1 MAHMSYKEIQKAIA
15 VAKDRASVYQL
26 LSQGGIEVNPN
37 RSISTLIAKSLQD
50 KDFGLNQI
58 LRAARDRLNELEN
71 LNA

>member
-1 MAHMSYKEIQKAIA
+1 MSYKEIQKAIA